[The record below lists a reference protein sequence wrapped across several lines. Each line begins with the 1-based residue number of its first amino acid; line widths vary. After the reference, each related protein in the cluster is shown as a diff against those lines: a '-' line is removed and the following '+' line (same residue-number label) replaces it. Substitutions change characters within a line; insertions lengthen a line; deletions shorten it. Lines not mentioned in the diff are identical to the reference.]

1 MIAFEVKLN
10 GKRICIAG
18 AEDLCVLS
26 ANISASGKLGLKTVP
41 ARPDDESA
49 RDLFYS
55 VGELTRRP
63 DPKKDVHL
71 RWKSVAP
78 LRVGDILE
86 VRVLQVGKADRPKS
100 RIKAER
106 RRAKRGRA

>member
-26 ANISASGKLGLKTVP
+26 ANIAATGMLGVKTLPADRGDDSAP
-41 ARPDDESA
+41 
-49 RDLFYS
+49 DLFYS
-55 VGELTRRP
+55 VGGLTRRP
-63 DPKKDVHL
+63 DPKKDVHV

-78 LRVGDILE
+78 VRVGDLLE
-86 VRVLQVGKADRPKS
+86 VKVVEVSKADRPKS
-100 RIKAER
+100 HVRAER
-106 RRAKRGRA
+106 RPAKRKRA